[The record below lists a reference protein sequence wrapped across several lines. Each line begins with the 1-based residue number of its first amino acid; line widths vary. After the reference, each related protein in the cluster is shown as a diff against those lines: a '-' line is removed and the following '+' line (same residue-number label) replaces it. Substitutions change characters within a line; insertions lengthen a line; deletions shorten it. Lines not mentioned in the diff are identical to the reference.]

1 MPQGLCHR
9 TMLLLLLFYVWFF
22 LKPLACGVGVC
33 DVNCCSSTYKI
44 ICILSASK
52 ARGAW
57 VWPSLLS
64 SAAQMTDSAVS
75 RLSWWIFLS
84 PLAAKKEKKSICMH
98 FSVQRLQHFRCLFCT
113 PLFAPLMRNINISL
127 QCTYWML
134 SPLWLSLCQAH
145 NLFSN

>member
-9 TMLLLLLFYVWFF
+9 TMLLLLLFCVWFF
-22 LKPLACGVGVC
+22 LKPLACGSVGVC

-75 RLSWWIFLS
+75 RLSRFFFLRRLPRKRRRAFVCTSLSRDYNISGVYSARHCLLPSCEILIFLCS
-84 PLAAKKEKKSICMH
+84 AHTECSRRFDCLCAKHIIY
-98 FSVQRLQHFRCLFCT
+98 F
-113 PLFAPLMRNINISL
+113 
-127 QCTYWML
+127 
-134 SPLWLSLCQAH
+134 
-145 NLFSN
+145 